1 MGIFAARRGKNRT
14 ANAATLEL
22 LTAQPSAGIR
32 ASPSIRKQA
41 PRVERSTRGAVSAH
55 IDRDMLLS
63 LVAVAKSQ

>member
-1 MGIFAARRGKNRT
+1 MGIFAARRGKKRT
-14 ANAATLEL
+14 ADAATLEL

-41 PRVERSTRGAVSAH
+41 PRVERSTRGAVSA
-55 IDRDMLLS
+55 DRDMVLS